1 MGFTVPDLEQATA
14 FFVDVIGC
22 EYMFELGPFVAED
35 DWMEKHLNVHP
46 RTVMRRLRFFRCKH
60 SDRTSRFFSTRHPI
74 KILPRPKIATSVVTI
89 WLSMWMISMPQWLI
103 FPPRVF
109 SF

>member
-1 MGFTVPDLEQATA
+1 MPDLEEATR

-46 RTVMRRLRFFRCKH
+46 RTVMRRLRFFRCKFGPNFEIF
-60 SDRTSRFFSTRHPI
+60 SMSRPTRILLHR
-74 KILPRPKIATSVVTI
+74 KIVTSVVTT
-89 WLSMWMISMPQWLI
+89 WLFM
-103 FPPRVF
+103 
-109 SF
+109 